1 MECNKD
7 EAVRAKEIAE
17 KKFMGRDYAGA
28 KKSALKAQN
37 LYPELDENRT
47 SNGEVDWYGVL
58 GANPWADN
66 ETVRKQYHKLALML
80 HPDRNKSLGA
90 DDAFKLVSE
99 TSGLLSDKEKRR
111 AYNQKLSP
119 AEW

>member
-17 KKFMGRDYAGA
+17 KFMGRDYAGA

-37 LYPELDENRT
+37 LT